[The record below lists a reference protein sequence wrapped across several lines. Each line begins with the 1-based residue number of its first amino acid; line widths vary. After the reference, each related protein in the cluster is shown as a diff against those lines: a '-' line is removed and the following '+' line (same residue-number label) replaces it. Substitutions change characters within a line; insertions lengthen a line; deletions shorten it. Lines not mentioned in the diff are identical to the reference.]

1 MTLSSL
7 TSGYYPH
14 PLGSFYSKCIAVG
27 YLCNLNFLIFKIGII
42 ITISQGYYEVRWA
55 NTESVSVNSVFLLS
69 SYINIPFM
77 MIFLLLLLRKKHFS
91 SAFLLVFS
99 CGSSGKESACN
110 VGDLGLI
117 PGSGRFSWRREWLP
131 TPSILAWRIHGQ
143 RSLVAIIH
151 GVIKSWTRL
160 SD

>member
-7 TSGYYPH
+7 TSDYYPH

-55 NTESVSVNSVFLLS
+55 NTESYIYIYIYNTESYIYIYIYIYIYMYIYIYNRDSVSVNSVFLLS

-77 MIFLLLLLRKKHFS
+77 MVFSLLLLRNKHFS
-91 SAFLLVFS
+91 SALLLIFS
-99 CGSSGKESACN
+99 CVSAGKESACN
-110 VGDLGLI
+110 VGDLDSVPGL
-117 PGSGRFSWRREWLP
+117 GRFPWRRE
-131 TPSILAWRIHGQ
+131 
-143 RSLVAIIH
+143 
-151 GVIKSWTRL
+151 
-160 SD
+160 